1 MDIAKTTHTLD
12 RILLQHRR
20 YNTREGMPIMVS
32 ENTAHEECKLSN
44 FPPCEFVEHP
54 SSVAASDYRPDQ
66 YSRASRYPYQ
76 DTSSQS
82 SYHTGNRAPAPHPST
97 SFRDPHPSTSFYAT
111 HPSGSFHAPPTFP
124 LPQGYYASSS
134 YTSQPSSHAHSSYTR
149 RPAGAPYPTW
159 P

>member
-1 MDIAKTTHTLD
+1 MDIAKTTHTPD
-12 RILLQHRR
+12 RILLRHRR

-44 FPPCEFVEHP
+44 YSPCEFVEPPP
-54 SSVAASDYRPDQ
+54 SLASSDYGPDQ
-66 YSRASRYPYQ
+66 YSWASRYPYQ
-76 DTSSQS
+76 DTSSRS

-97 SFRDPHPSTSFYAT
+97 SFHAPHPSTSFYAT

-124 LPQGYYASSS
+124 IPQGYYAPSS
-134 YTSQPSSHAHSSYTR
+134 YTSQPSSHANPSYTH
-149 RPAGAPYPTW
+149 RPARAPYPTW